1 MTTTKKKEQKW
12 HGPCIYKVREVLS
25 PHGKT
30 FRGFRF
36 VVAVPNMNGHKPF
49 SNLPASSFA
58 RSYMLFQSS
67 DWSLA
72 EVERQTKGAIQFL
85 LNRGFTTVEP
95 AETYEARMIE
105 QMSKGRSNHVEY
117 EET

>member
-1 MTTTKKKEQKW
+1 MALTKKVVKW

-25 PHGKT
+25 PHGKE

-49 SNLPASSFA
+49 SSDPAASFS
-58 RSYMLFQSS
+58 RQHLLFQSS

-72 EVERQTKGAIQFL
+72 ELERQTKGAIQFL

-95 AETYEARMIE
+95 SEVYEERMLT
-105 QMSKGRSNHVEY
+105 QMRQSKGTQHCER
-117 EET
+117 EER